1 MNRRKNRMKDHSR
14 RGFLKAGGVAAASVV
29 SGMSGIVHAAL
40 ASHKKRPNVILLMD
54 DQHRWDALGIVNPAV
69 QTPNLDALARSG
81 VFFDQAVC
89 QAPMCTPSR
98 NSMMLGL
105 YPNQIG
111 ILRNGQGIADDKLP
125 AHPLAEV
132 FKQAGYQTAGFGKT
146 HWGLACSTR
155 GFETRYIAEC
165 LEQGAVMMKHD
176 APEAKKQYDAE
187 GKTMGGGEENNLGY
201 LGFTSK
207 VPEENHRDGW
217 VTGKC
222 LDFVERGIDPAR
234 PLFLYL
240 SFLKPH
246 AGHNLPAGYE
256 DRYDVDKVECV
267 QQPPWKEDNS
277 AHALGV
283 NRREMYINYWS
294 KATDEQWRQMTMRY
308 RANCTWID
316 DMFGRTLAA
325 LKRKGVLDNA
335 LIVYCS
341 DHGEMLGERFYR
353 FNKYCLYESSLRV
366 PLVLSGSA
374 VPKKLRG
381 QSDHRPAELVDLY
394 PTILKAANIQMPGS
408 PVGLDLLGDRKRR
421 GSFCA
426 LHQRK
431 DEAAF
436 MWRTARH
443 KLILRMQR
451 NAGDDA
457 SKYSTDD
464 VIGGEFYDLRKDPQE
479 WNDLYSDSRAD
490 RRTIRTMTDELLAF
504 LQQQRKLT

>member
-1 MNRRKNRMKDHSR
+1 MPGLPDV
-14 RGFLKAGGVAAASVV
+14 LQ
-29 SGMSGIVHAAL
+29 AAL
-40 ASHKKRPNVILLMD
+40 APNKKRPNIIFLMD
-54 DQHRWDALGIVNPAV
+54 DQHRWDALGTVNPAV
-69 QTPNLDALARSG
+69 QTPNLDALAKDG
-81 VFFDQAVC
+81 IFFDQAVC

-105 YPNQIG
+105 YPNQLG
-111 ILRNGQGIADDKLP
+111 ILRNGRGIADGSLP
-125 AHPLAEV
+125 ARPLAEL

-146 HWGLACSTR
+146 HWGLACSPR

-165 LEQGAVMMKHD
+165 LELNAVMMKDD
-176 APEAKKQYDAE
+176 APEAKAQYDAE

-217 VTGKC
+217 VTAKC
-222 LDFVERGIDPAR
+222 LDFIEQGIDPAR

-246 AGHNLPAGYE
+246 AGHNVPAGYE
-256 DRYDVDKVECV
+256 GRYDVDRVEYA
-267 QQPPWKEDNS
+267 QQPPWKEDVS
-277 AHALGV
+277 PHALGV

-316 DMFGRTLAA
+316 DMFGRALAA

-335 LIVYCS
+335 LVVYCS

-353 FNKYCLYESSLRV
+353 FNKYCLYESSVRV
-366 PLVLSGSA
+366 PLMLSGSA
-374 VPKKLRG
+374 LPEKLRG
-381 QSDHRPAELVDLY
+381 QTDHRPAELVDLY
-394 PTILKAANIQMPGS
+394 PTILKAANIRMPGS
-408 PVGLDLLGDRKRR
+408 PVGLNLLGDRQRHA
-421 GSFCA
+421 SFCA

-431 DEAAF
+431 AEAAF

-443 KLILRMQR
+443 KLILRMKR
-451 NAGDDA
+451 KAGDDA
-457 SKYSTDD
+457 SRYASGDI
-464 VIGGEFYDLRKDPQE
+464 IGGEFYDLRRDPQE
-479 WNDLYSDSRAD
+479 WTDLYAD
-490 RRTIRTMTDELLAF
+490 PKADQGTMASMTNELLAF
-504 LQQQRKLT
+504 LQEQRKLT